1 MLIIHG
7 EASLHFPSSQTCKYN
22 WVWILRLLLFN
33 APFVRPYTVFSIF
46 KLACIFIIIF
56 SRFLHV
62 VCDSV
67 PFLSETENP
76 FFLVCCVLFSIPRS
90 FHSVTN
96 IQLFPHLN
104 QCVNNAAIK
113 IYNIFRYNVMIIH
126 FIYNMFRSQGNP

>member
-1 MLIIHG
+1 MIYFNILL
-7 EASLHFPSSQTCKYN
+7 SLPPSFCLFSLLFLFFLLSFFQFPPFLLSLFSFLPSPSLS

-96 IQLFPHLN
+96 I
-104 QCVNNAAIK
+104 
-113 IYNIFRYNVMIIH
+113 
-126 FIYNMFRSQGNP
+126 